1 MPKFNSHFNS
11 QGFIRRMHITSFCV
25 CALFCALFFNNVLL
39 LQVVRLM
46 ACGKPSG
53 GFSHNP
59 AEGYRIPSQQKIT
72 QNPCIQKKG
81 HSDYD

>member
-25 CALFCALFFNNVLL
+25 CALFCALFFNDVIL
-39 LQVVRLM
+39 LQLVRLM

-53 GFSHNP
+53 SFSHNP
-59 AEGYRIPSQQKIT
+59 AEGYRIPSSAKNHPKPLHPKERI
-72 QNPCIQKKG
+72 
-81 HSDYD
+81 HL